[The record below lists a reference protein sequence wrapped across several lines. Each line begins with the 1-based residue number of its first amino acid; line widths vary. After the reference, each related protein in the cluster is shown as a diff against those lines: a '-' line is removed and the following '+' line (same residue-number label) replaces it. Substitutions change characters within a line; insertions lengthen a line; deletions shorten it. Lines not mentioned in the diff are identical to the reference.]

1 MGRHF
6 AALLLFIR
14 YSKLFHVKRMQTEE
28 AATNLFV
35 DISEV
40 QQVGS
45 TGAQRLQTE
54 EAAINLFIDISE
66 VQQVGSKGA
75 QHP

>member
-1 MGRHF
+1 M
-6 AALLLFIR
+6 
-14 YSKLFHVKRMQTEE
+14 FHVKRLQTEE

-45 TGAQRLQTE
+45 EGANTHKVTKQKCACTFFLIEDNSTTK
-54 EAAINLFIDISE
+54 LKF
-66 VQQVGSKGA
+66 QVSYIFGNRRV
-75 QHP
+75 